1 MGTLVSCPLAYYR
14 FIDLCYLHK
23 CGAKENLIFLH
34 KDSSFTSKWS
44 SHCCLGSDMEE
55 KLMKYNGNLL
65 SFSWF
70 MVWLGDRVLVVHGG
84 TKKY

>member
-1 MGTLVSCPLAYYR
+1 
-14 FIDLCYLHK
+14 
-23 CGAKENLIFLH
+23 
-34 KDSSFTSKWS
+34 
-44 SHCCLGSDMEE
+44 MEE